1 MKIIGVTGG
10 IASGKSTVTAYLRKQ
25 NIPVFDADASAHE
38 AVLPGSVCLKQLQEA
53 FGNKILTAEGLLDRK
68 VMADLAFNNKQ
79 VLEKL
84 ESIIHVYV
92 WKQAKEFIS
101 KHKQEKLI
109 VLDVPLLIESG
120 WHKKVDYVWLI
131 AIPEAEQIKRAMAR
145 DSITEEE
152 VRARIRAQM
161 PLSEKKKY
169 ATIILDNTC
178 SILHLEEQV
187 AEALRSI

>member
-1 MKIIGVTGG
+1 
-10 IASGKSTVTAYLRKQ
+10 
-25 NIPVFDADASAHE
+25 
-38 AVLPGSVCLKQLQEA
+38 
-53 FGNKILTAEGLLDRK
+53 
-68 VMADLAFNNKQ
+68 MADLAFNNKQ

-84 ESIIHVYV
+84 ESIIHGYV

-120 WHKKVDYVWLI
+120 WHKKGLCLANSYS
-131 AIPEAEQIKRAMAR
+131 EAEQIKRAMAR

-169 ATIILDNTC
+169 ATIILDKYLQHFAPGRTGC
-178 SILHLEEQV
+178 RGFKKYLD
-187 AEALRSI
+187 